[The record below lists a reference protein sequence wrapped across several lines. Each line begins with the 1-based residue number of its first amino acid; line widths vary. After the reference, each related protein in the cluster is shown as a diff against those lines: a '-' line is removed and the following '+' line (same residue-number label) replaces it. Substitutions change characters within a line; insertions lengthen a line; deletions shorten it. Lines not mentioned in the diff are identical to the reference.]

1 VFAEEAVYNVPDRV
15 FVPVGSGD
23 GLYGLWKGF
32 VELKKVGLA
41 RRLPK
46 MIACQ
51 ARGAAPY
58 VNAFL
63 KGLRQMEPVKEAC
76 TIAISIS
83 EEEGG
88 WPALWAGYDSK
99 GEALACSDEEIAQA
113 TSEMA
118 RAGYALEPASVA
130 TLACAKKLLSKPTRS
145 QETWVLVGTGAYV
158 KWAETLNH
166 QFEPL
171 QVLDPEFVN
180 VDNLL
185 RV

>member
-88 WPALWAGYDSK
+88 WPALWAVYDSK

-130 TLACAKKLLSKPTRS
+130 TLAQLDHGRGHFNDFWPNPRGKLFAISGMSRRGDVVQT
-145 QETWVLVGTGAYV
+145 
-158 KWAETLNH
+158 
-166 QFEPL
+166 
-171 QVLDPEFVN
+171 
-180 VDNLL
+180 
-185 RV
+185 